1 MTRGQFPAAGVSRF
15 VSCILGAL
23 CGLMT
28 LTVQSQDAV
37 TISTD
42 RPAVTESSV
51 VIPQGALQ
59 VENGLLATDGN
70 AHYVLDF
77 PETDLRYGL
86 LAKTELRFSL
96 PDYFHAAGMGAS
108 GFSDSSIG
116 FKQQLG
122 PLVGFDLSLVGF
134 VSLPTGAK
142 SETSHRYDPGM
153 QLPWSRGLPWD
164 LTLAGQL
171 AFYWPTVNGLR
182 DGTSEATLLID
193 RQLTPPWDAFIEY
206 AGDFPERGGSDQLL
220 HVGTAYKLGPHQQ
233 IDLHAAFG
241 LSPAAPRSFVGIGY
255 SFLCLGR

>member
-1 MTRGQFPAAGVSRF
+1 MTRGRFPAARVLRS
-15 VSCILGAL
+15 VSCLLGVL
-23 CGLMT
+23 GGLIT
-28 LTVQSQDAV
+28 LTARGQDVV
-37 TISTD
+37 TIATD

-51 VIPQGALQ
+51 VVPQGALQ
-59 VENGLLATDGN
+59 VESGLLATDSN

-86 LAKTELRFSL
+86 LAKTELRLSL

-116 FKQQLG
+116 LKQQLG
-122 PLVGFDLSLVGF
+122 PLSGFDLSIVGF
-134 VSLPTGAK
+134 ASLPTGAR
-142 SETSHRYDPGM
+142 SETSHRYDPGV
-153 QLPWSRGLPWD
+153 QLPWSRGLLWD

-171 AFYWPTVNGLR
+171 AFYWPTVNGSR
-182 DGTSEATLLID
+182 DGTREATLLID

-206 AGDFPERGGSDQLL
+206 AGDFPDRGGSDQLL